1 MNNNKINNK
10 INKIVNKKFKA
21 KNKNKNKNRKR
32 QAKNNCTTVKR
43 TKFQAVV
50 RPGFAYLDTLLFPE
64 RSTAAMI
71 PGTATQVVPIHRR
84 IIQRY
89 TTNAGGNF
97 CMTFTPENQFHENT
111 YNASP
116 NNYIPLRLCTAVGY
130 DGSSVPALADL
141 VRQQTTAPFS
151 VPEGTARQVRLVS
164 ASILVRSL
172 SSNLNRR
179 GDIHIALVNGY
190 YAGVVQINAQQ
201 DEANF
206 CTLPA
211 IDNLLGGKYDY
222 AKVENNE
229 CARCIW
235 IPQDITCL
243 DFKDVLN
250 YQPTFDNFIV
260 VIGIG
265 LEPSS
270 AIEVEMNFNFEL
282 TPKTGS
288 LLQGMEQL
296 CRDDTYPPIIWRK
309 AFNVKAPAQA
319 IRDTHARSIASY
331 NTKIDNEVVM
341 LEAVEEEMPRQVAPL
356 KYQQKQYQNFGPVN
370 MSESALAA
378 ALNNNRKV
386 DFR

>member
-1 MNNNKINNK
+1 MNQQQSKQIKNKKINFKKINNK
-10 INKIVNKKFKA
+10 K
-21 KNKNKNKNRKR
+21 KNKNKNKKRNRNKC
-32 QAKNNCTTVKR
+32 ATVKK
-43 TKFQAVV
+43 TKFQAVI

-97 CMTFTPENQFHENT
+97 CMTFTPENQFHENSF
-111 YNASP
+111 NGSV
-116 NNYIPLRLCTAVGY
+116 NNMIPLRLCTAVGY
-130 DGSSVPALADL
+130 DGSTAPAVADL
-141 VRQQTTAPFS
+141 VRQQATAPFS

-190 YAGVVQINAQQ
+190 YSGIVQINAQQ

-270 AIEVEMNFNFEL
+270 AIEVEMNYNFEL

-296 CRDDTYPPIIWRK
+296 CRDDTYPPVIWRK

-319 IRDTHARSIASY
+319 IRDTHARSIASF
-331 NTKIDNEVVM
+331 NTKLDSEMVM
-341 LEAVEEEMPRQVAPL
+341 LEAVEEEAPRTIAPL
-356 KYQQKQYQNFGPVN
+356 KYQQKQYQNF
-370 MSESALAA
+370 SESSLRA
-378 ALNNNRKV
+378 ALDYNSKV
-386 DFR
+386 DF